1 MFERGTQF
9 VLKVEE
15 RKLFFNNRDFLPV
28 EKVFLHLAEVR
39 EVESFSRRYR
49 GIKEGHE
56 NFVRI
61 IHDYQDDG
69 FAKWKKQIEQL
80 LDENG

>member
-1 MFERGTQF
+1 MIATLSTSNPFEW
-9 VLKVEE
+9 
-15 RKLFFNNRDFLPV
+15 D
-28 EKVFLHLAEVR
+28 
-39 EVESFSRRYR
+39 SRINGAVGFIHAAGRNEYL
-49 GIKEGHE
+49 KEGHE

-69 FAKWKKQIEQL
+69 FAKWEKQIEQL